1 MDYYIPP
8 LKADCED
15 LLNQFQKTESVRYE
29 EFTAIWRKMN
39 FSSIF
44 YGKMAGNEM
53 RAFSRLI
60 LTIAYQYF
68 LPPYNFQIRVG
79 GLYLLYGLYHSQ
91 LASPKE
97 KIRFALKDWENV
109 QKFQTDAMN
118 AQHYD
123 VTYILRRLFS
133 EKAIYFAAMPKQ
145 LSFQVKRKATRHTV
159 CEEFWD
165 RPTRVKDLITSD
177 TMEEIMNVH
186 EHYEKVKAAFSATP
200 GQPDSGIHMINKDL
214 AARMQSTVMRFHKW
228 QEETESRRRNEYED
242 ASDTDAGEGTSK
254 QSECSSRAQLLA
266 SIKSKS
272 YGQVVEASRSRR
284 HRQTEMD
291 TSPSKPNPAQGT
303 ARCKKPMSLRERTR
317 KKLMSQGSVKQEAL
331 ESTTQWRLSMT
342 EQDKLAERRREKKPF
357 KW

>member
-29 EFTAIWRKMN
+29 EFAAIWRKMN

-53 RAFSRLI
+53 RTFSRLI

-68 LPPYNFQIRVG
+68 LPPHTFQIRAG

-97 KIRFALKDWENV
+97 KIRLALKDWEHV
-109 QKFQTDAMN
+109 QKFQTDAVN

-123 VTYILRRLFS
+123 VVYILRRLFS
-133 EKAIYFAAMPKQ
+133 EKAFYFAAMPKH
-145 LSFQVKRKATRHTV
+145 LSFQVKRKPTRHTV

-165 RPTRVKDLITSD
+165 RSTRVKDLVTSD
-177 TMEEIMNVH
+177 TLEEIMNVH
-186 EHYEKVKAAFSATP
+186 EHYEKVKAAISATP
-200 GQPDSGIHMINKDL
+200 GQPDPAIHLINKDL
-214 AARMQSTVMRFHKW
+214 GARLQSTVMRFHKW
-228 QEETESRRRNEYED
+228 QEETERRRNGYED
-242 ASDTDAGEGTSK
+242 AGDTDAGEGTSK

-284 HRQTEMD
+284 HRQAEMD
-291 TSPSKPNPAQGT
+291 TSASEPNPAT
-303 ARCKKPMSLRERTR
+303 RCKRPISLRERTR
-317 KKLMSQGSVKQEAL
+317 KKLMSQGSAKQEDL

-342 EQDKLAERRREKKPF
+342 EQDKLGERRREKKSF